1 METMEG
7 GGEGVIDLA
16 AKLDECEAG
25 GEDAEVWRLG
35 VGTSAILTGRERVE
49 LTDSGSGDLSMMWP
63 LASMVSLL
71 GLFATTTVLHTAS
84 SRTITTAMATMMV
97 STALGLHPVVQNLFD
112 GRFRDVSVQMGTT
125 DGVGNNES
133 RNAIPDFFV
142 LHHRPPDVVE

>member
-16 AKLDECEAG
+16 AKLDECEAK

-71 GLFATTTVLHTAS
+71 GLLATTTVLHTAS
-84 SRTITTAMATMMV
+84 SRKNSLMLAHIGLRLDSVPSSSCWMSRLFRCSA
-97 STALGLHPVVQNLFD
+97 SLGLT
-112 GRFRDVSVQMGTT
+112 GIT
-125 DGVGNNES
+125 DRPE
-133 RNAIPDFFV
+133 V
-142 LHHRPPDVVE
+142 LWQKLLWLKS